1 MSKSEAKK
9 EKKKSYSAS
18 STGMIERSTNFS
30 QQVDVRGMRVE
41 EAITAADRF
50 IDDALV
56 LGYNE
61 VSILHGRGDGIL
73 RKVLRDYLRQYNYV
87 KSLKNE
93 HEERGGDGITLVT
106 LG

>member
-1 MSKSEAKK
+1 M
-9 EKKKSYSAS
+9 
-18 STGMIERSTNFS
+18 MERSSNFKH
-30 QQVDVRGMRVE
+30 QIDVRGLRAD
-41 EAITAADRF
+41 EAIPVVDRF

-73 RKVLRDYLRQYNYV
+73 RRFIRDYLKQYNYV
-87 KSLKNE
+87 KKMVNE

-106 LG
+106 LS